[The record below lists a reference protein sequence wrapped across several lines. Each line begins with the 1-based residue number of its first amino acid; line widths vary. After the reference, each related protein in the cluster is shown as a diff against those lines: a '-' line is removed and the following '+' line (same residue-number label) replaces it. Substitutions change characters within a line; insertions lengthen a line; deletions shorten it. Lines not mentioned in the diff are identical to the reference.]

1 MSIEHFLF
9 SKGTK
14 FPQSCHLVTLSH
26 PETDY
31 EVKPANFLGP
41 KDGHCTFVVSGMTL
55 LTPGSS
61 LGRDI
66 SPAPSKPQHGTWLSI
81 HTHWPRDLPTQ
92 YPVSPY
98 EVGLTPPGLPDLWAQ
113 HDPVATPPVS
123 LSQSWCHPL
132 PFFLPLSQLP
142 LMPRKG
148 PHGHWRHS
156 QGSLGSVLAPD
167 RRLALD
173 SINLNALFI
182 HSRINSHPS
191 EPLRVSVTAADQSLS
206 RGWESGGQPG
216 CLSAGSAC
224 TWCCQSPI

>member
-142 LMPRKG
+142 LMPR
-148 PHGHWRHS
+148 PQTWWFSWER
-156 QGSLGSVLAPD
+156 
-167 RRLALD
+167 
-173 SINLNALFI
+173 
-182 HSRINSHPS
+182 
-191 EPLRVSVTAADQSLS
+191 PLLYMVT
-206 RGWESGGQPG
+206 
-216 CLSAGSAC
+216 GSANWS
-224 TWCCQSPI
+224 TVVPDPRSAKPELFPGVFFSRKELGFLK